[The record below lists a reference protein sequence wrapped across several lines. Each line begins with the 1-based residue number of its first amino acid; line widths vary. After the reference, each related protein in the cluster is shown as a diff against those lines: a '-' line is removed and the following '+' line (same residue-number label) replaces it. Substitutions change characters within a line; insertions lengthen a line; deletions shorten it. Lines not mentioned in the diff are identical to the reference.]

1 MRNAFV
7 GFDLHIVGG
16 QTVGFV
22 GDGGLKVQHGSG
34 CQAGQH
40 LPHIPLEEQR
50 QLPRERRRAR
60 KGHKMISV
68 RRIRRIFFFKTRD
81 KRMTEV
87 VHIQSANRQPPDTRR
102 ALRQFGVL
110 IGGII
115 IA

>member
-1 MRNAFV
+1 MIPRA
-7 GFDLHIVGG
+7 DQKHIVA
-16 QTVGFV
+16 
-22 GDGGLKVQHGSG
+22 
-34 CQAGQH
+34 AGIDHRNLQRFALRQH

-68 RRIRRIFFFKTRD
+68 RRIRRVFFFKTRD